1 MPEKD
6 PLSYLTITYAW
17 VIILATWGGVAGY
30 IRRLKCGQLFS
41 LTELVGELCISG
53 FAGVLTFFLCESA
66 HIQPVLSAALVGISG
81 HMGSRAIFLIE
92 QFFTKKF
99 MRVL

>member
-41 LTELVGELCISG
+41 LTELVGELCI
-53 FAGVLTFFLCESA
+53 
-66 HIQPVLSAALVGISG
+66 
-81 HMGSRAIFLIE
+81 
-92 QFFTKKF
+92 
-99 MRVL
+99 